1 LGAGSGG
8 GGEGAAQQIVFDRR
22 AAIVTRRRL
31 AFVLFVALAVASGPA
46 RAATVLPL
54 VPPPPDLIGLVP
66 FAEAPIEKPPV
77 AGADPPIPVSP
88 SELPAI
94 PLAPIVTSADKLTAP
109 LGPPST
115 LACVGAAFGIASK
128 ALECGRAHFAK
139 GEYHDAAQDLES
151 AARRG
156 TERDLVT
163 EARYWLGEAYYRLDR
178 VQQADTLFRQV
189 ASGPK
194 SDFAA
199 WSLFSSGWTALRLNQ
214 MTRARD
220 TFVQFQT
227 ATPPELE
234 AWARHGL
241 GLANYGLG
249 RHDEAVA
256 AWSSLVN
263 RAPASLS
270 RDVTFWL
277 GEALGR
283 AGQYD
288 RSARELTT
296 FVRGGPH
303 PLLEAGWARLGWWT
317 LAAERYPESISAFR
331 AYLASPRSNGPERP
345 WVEAGLVVALYPS
358 DPEAAKTMIRGLE
371 TRRSPMVVP
380 LRIRLARSL
389 IEAKKPAEVPGIVQ
403 DLLSGTLTTG
413 VRAYAILLKGEA
425 FRLAGNR
432 DEARTQYELVQRM
445 DSGGATGWYATY
457 RLAQTNFELREFAQA
472 GRDLPGV
479 VSAAPSTDARVAALL
494 LRGEAAYHGGDHVTA
509 AAAFRRVFVEF
520 PTHPQAPAAR
530 LGLAWSLLRYDRL
543 DDARREFL
551 EFVQAAPNDPR
562 APDALELASELALR
576 NDADREEA
584 QKLLERVI
592 MTFPLAPRTEFAR
605 LNRAILMVRMGDLGG
620 AQPALRDWIRRAPFP
635 PLLGRAQSALGAAL
649 LASGRPTEAA
659 SAFTQ
664 AKTEGVGPLAALGL
678 GATALAQGQLEPA
691 TRQLTEARD
700 SGTADV
706 AAVANYGL
714 AVVAFQKDGVK
725 DFKSPALAALGA
737 APKGRM
743 APRLLYMLTGI
754 AIEEKDWPTAL
765 GSAKRLVDEFPTDDA
780 ADDALERVGSG
791 AAAGGAWPVAV
802 EAYTLMEKRY
812 PRSPFVESGRVALAE
827 AQVETGKPEAA
838 RAALEQAV
846 ILSPNDSRAWV
857 ALARAREVSGDR
869 AGALDAYARGAKDGG
884 AGALRPEAAL
894 GYGRLLAQEK
904 RWSEARGTLER
915 LMKSDDKVVVAAVSS
930 AIGET
935 YQGEGDNLAAAE
947 YYMTAAYVAPESPA
961 GRRGLLAAGA
971 SFTALKQID
980 AAEVVY
986 RKLIAQPGAPA
997 DLVEAARKGLK
1008 DIGR

>member
-1 LGAGSGG
+1 
-8 GGEGAAQQIVFDRR
+8 
-22 AAIVTRRRL
+22 VTQRRL
-31 AFVLFVALAVASGPA
+31 AFALLAALVVSSGPA

-77 AGADPPIPVSP
+77 VGIDPPIPASP
-88 SELPAI
+88 SELPAL
-94 PLAPIVTSADKLTAP
+94 PLAQFAASADKLTAP

-139 GEYHDAAQDLES
+139 GAYHDAAQDLEA

-156 TERDLVT
+156 TERDLVA
-163 EARYWLGEAYYRLDR
+163 EARYWLGETYYRLDR
-178 VQQADTLFRQV
+178 AQQADTLFRQV

-194 SDFAA
+194 SDFAV
-199 WSLFSSGWTALRLNQ
+199 WSSFSSGWTALRLNQ
-214 MTRARD
+214 ATRARD
-220 TFVQFQT
+220 TFAQFQT

-234 AWARHGL
+234 AWSRHGL
-241 GLANYGLG
+241 GLANYALG
-249 RHDEAVA
+249 RHDDAVA
-256 AWSSLVN
+256 AWSSLGN
-263 RAPASLS
+263 RAPAPLS
-270 RDVTFWL
+270 REVSFWL

-288 RSARELTT
+288 RSVKELTT

-303 PLLEAGWARLGWWT
+303 LLLEAGWARLGWWS

-345 WVEAGLVVALYPS
+345 WVEVGLVLALYPS

-371 TRRSPMVVP
+371 TRRSLLVAP
-380 LRIRLARSL
+380 LQIRLARYL
-389 IEAKKPAEVPGIVQ
+389 IDAKKPAEVPAIVQ

-425 FRLAGNR
+425 FRLVGNR

-445 DSGGATGWYATY
+445 DSGSATGWYATY

-472 GRDLPGV
+472 ARDLPGV

-509 AAAFRRVFVEF
+509 AAAFRRVFVEY
-520 PTHPQAPAAR
+520 PNHPQAPAAR

-551 EFVQAAPNDPR
+551 EFAQASPTDPR

-592 MTFPLAPRTEFAR
+592 TTFPRAPRTEFAR
-605 LNRAILMVRMGDLGG
+605 LNRAILMVRTGDLGG

-635 PLLGRAQSALGAAL
+635 PLLGRAQSALGATL
-649 LASGRPTEAA
+649 LASGRPAEAA

-664 AKTEGVGPLAALGL
+664 AKTEGVGPLATLGL
-678 GATALAQGQLEPA
+678 GVTALAQGQLDPA
-691 TRQLTEARD
+691 THQLTEARD

-714 AVVAFQKDGVK
+714 AVVAFQKGGMK
-725 DFKSPALAALGA
+725 DFKQPALAALGT

-743 APRLLYMLTGI
+743 APRLLYVLTGI
-754 AIEEKDWPTAL
+754 AVEEKDWPTAL
-765 GSAKRLVDEFPTDDA
+765 SSAKRLVDEFPTDDA

-791 AAAGGAWPVAV
+791 AAAAGTWTVAA
-802 EAYTLMEKRY
+802 EAYTLLEKRY
-812 PRSPFVESGRVALAE
+812 PRSPFAESGRVALAE

-857 ALARAREVSGDR
+857 ALARAREASGDR
-869 AGALDAYARGAKDGG
+869 AGALDAYARGVKDGG

-894 GYGRLLAQEK
+894 GYGRLLTQEK

-915 LMKSDDKVVVAAVSS
+915 LMKNDDKAVVAAASS

-986 RKLIAQPGAPA
+986 RKLIVQTGAPA
-997 DLVEAARKGLK
+997 DLVDAARKGLK